1 MMDIPRSVVADLL
14 PLYVAGELSPETVT
28 FVEAYIS
35 KDPELTQLLKE
46 LRAEDPLAQVSIAGL
61 RPELALR
68 SLQRTRKLI
77 GWQRRLFAFGLFFT
91 LITLSFEFS
100 FVGGRLKEFHFLMR
114 DSPWVFGGSLVLGVL
129 CWTVYIGLQRRLRT
143 DVGRGTSA

>member
-1 MMDIPRSVVADLL
+1 MDVPRSVVADLL
-14 PLYVAGELSPETVT
+14 PLYVAGELSPETLT

-35 KDPELTQLLKE
+35 KDPELAKLLQE
-46 LRAEDPLAQVSIAGL
+46 LRTEDPFAQVNIAGL

-91 LITLSFEFS
+91 LISLSFEFS
-100 FVGGRLKEFHFLMR
+100 FADGRLKEFHFLMR
-114 DSPWVFGGSLVLGVL
+114 DSPWIFGSSLVLGVL
-129 CWTVYIGLQRRLRT
+129 CWIIYVALQRRLRI
-143 DVGRGTSA
+143 DVGRRASA

>member
-1 MMDIPRSVVADLL
+1 MDVPRSVVSDLL
-14 PLYVAGELSPETVT
+14 PLYVAGELSPETLT

-35 KDPELTQLLKE
+35 KDPELAKLLQA
-46 LRAEDPLAQVSIAGL
+46 LRTEDPFAQVSIAGL

-91 LITLSFEFS
+91 LISLSFEFS
-100 FVGGRLKEFHFLMR
+100 FADGRLKEFHFLMR
-114 DSPWVFGGSLVLGVL
+114 DSPWIFGSSLVLGVF
-129 CWTVYIGLQRRLRT
+129 CWIIYVALQRRLRI
-143 DVGRGTSA
+143 DVGRMTSA

>member
-1 MMDIPRSVVADLL
+1 MDVPRSVVADLL
-14 PLYVAGELSPETVT
+14 PLYVAGELSPETRT

-35 KDPELTQLLKE
+35 KDSELAKLLQE
-46 LRAEDPLAQVSIAGL
+46 LRTEDPFAQVNIAGL

-91 LITLSFEFS
+91 LISLSFEFS
-100 FVGGRLKEFHFLMR
+100 FADGRLKEFHFLMR
-114 DSPWVFGGSLVLGVL
+114 DSPWIFGSSLVLGVL
-129 CWTVYIGLQRRLRT
+129 CWIIYVALQRRLRI
-143 DVGRGTSA
+143 DVGRRASA

>member
-1 MMDIPRSVVADLL
+1 MDVPRSVVADLL
-14 PLYVAGELSPETVT
+14 PLYVAGELSPETLT

-35 KDPELTQLLKE
+35 KDPELAKLLQE
-46 LRAEDPLAQVSIAGL
+46 LRTEDPFAQVSIAGL

-91 LITLSFEFS
+91 LISLSFEIN
-100 FVGGRLKEFHFLMR
+100 FVGGRLNEFHLLMR
-114 DSPWVFGGSLVLGVL
+114 DSPWIFGSSLAVGVL
-129 CWTVYIGLQRRLRT
+129 CWIIYVALQRRLRT
-143 DVGRGTSA
+143 DVGRKTSA

>member
-1 MMDIPRSVVADLL
+1 MDVPRSVVSDLL
-14 PLYVAGELSPETVT
+14 PLYVAGELSPETLT

-35 KDPELTQLLKE
+35 KDPELAKLLQA
-46 LRAEDPLAQVSIAGL
+46 LRTEDPFAQVSIAGL

-91 LITLSFEFS
+91 LISLSFELS
-100 FVGGRLKEFHFLMR
+100 FTDGRLKEFHFLMR
-114 DSPWVFGGSLVLGVL
+114 DSPWIFGSSLVLGVF
-129 CWTVYIGLQRRLRT
+129 CWIIYVALQRRLRI
-143 DVGRGTSA
+143 DVGRMTSA